1 MKVGMRFVGIDPS
14 TKTGL
19 VALDEDGNVLKQK
32 ELKGIGKEDPKRIVT
47 LTDELMDYM
56 QPDDVRAIESPGLA
70 TQRAVQAGW
79 IHGSMRN
86 ALYRRGFHYYD
97 VAPSAVKKFVGV
109 TGWTGEPGSKKRLKG
124 KEKKD
129 AVAEAVLKHYGFS
142 HPSDNVVDAYIMAQI
157 ARGIW
162 YTQSNY
168 WRMHDYQEEVI
179 QTILN
184 PAPKTKK
191 GKKVKK

>member
-1 MKVGMRFVGIDPS
+1 MRFVGIDPS

-32 ELKGIGKEDPKRIVT
+32 ELKGIGNEDPKRIVT

-56 QPDDVRAIESPGLA
+56 QPDDVRVIESPGLA

-86 ALYRRGFHYYD
+86 ALYRRSFHYYD

-109 TGWTGEPGSKKRLKG
+109 TGWTGEKGSMKRLKG

-129 AVAEAVLKHYGFS
+129 AVAEAVLKHYGYS

-168 WRMHDYQEEVI
+168 WRMRDYQEEVI

-191 GKKVKK
+191 GKKGKK